1 MEMST
6 LLSTLPMDGHS
17 PPAKIPLHQRLPP
30 ELLTTI
36 FDNLFILE
44 SLRPEAVRLT
54 CRAFRDAAWPPFAR
68 LFNNR
73 VFHLTACSLDA
84 LLELSRQPRAVP
96 YITHL
101 DISTVRL
108 HGNGIENLGVWMN
121 SCESS
126 HDRFHMKAQF
136 EVLLIVTSGP
146 RHRDGQGCHKV
157 SKPSSMLRIE
167 ISPRYTIYTHIT
179 RPCPPYSTS

>member
-121 SCESS
+121 SWLTQKYVN
-126 HDRFHMKAQF
+126 RPAYMPYFHLSKTDTLEGAAGTPRMKLRMALANLRAL
-136 EVLLIVTSGP
+136 VDVTVI
-146 RHRDGQGCHKV
+146 DGDE
-157 SKPSSMLRIE
+157 L
-167 ISPRYTIYTHIT
+167 
-179 RPCPPYSTS
+179 